1 MTRCCHVLQINDVGI
16 EIFEKNFK
24 VNLYFKIYCS
34 IQIEFLS
41 KESLILFVYQ

>member
-1 MTRCCHVLQINDVGI
+1 MTRWSHVLQIYDVGR

-24 VNLYFKIYCS
+24 VYFKIYCS

-41 KESLILFVYQ
+41 KESLIPFVYQ